1 MSLSVTVGLRLP
13 PAPPVR
19 HSSPSS
25 FSSVSWSIPAA
36 RGAPGSGL
44 AHVADD
50 RHEEQGRSHPRTMG
64 PALDCGRCRPA
75 GPVPA
80 LDCGACRPTG
90 PVPATIPVGRP
101 HGRALRGGRAFC
113 VRRRPSNPGPL
124 APALP
129 AFLGRPMNR
138 TGASEPLGAE
148 VSRVTSRTVHGRRS
162 AEKVFSVRRET
173 ASRKNG

>member
-1 MSLSVTVGLRLP
+1 MSPYVTVGRGLPSDRPICHLP
-13 PAPPVR
+13 PSLFRSA
-19 HSSPSS
+19 SWDPSAGG
-25 FSSVSWSIPAA
+25 AA
-36 RGAPGSGL
+36 AGSGL
-44 AHVADD
+44 ALVAGD
-50 RHEEQGRSHPRTMG
+50 RHEEHGRSHSRTMG
-64 PALDCGRCRPA
+64 GCRPT

-80 LDCGACRPTG
+80 LDCGGCRPTG
-90 PVPATIPVGRP
+90 PVPATIPVGLP

-113 VRRRPSNPGPL
+113 VRRRLSNPGPL